1 LVVPI
6 DVRSSL
12 NRALK
17 ELHGERVRIEKQIAA
32 IGRALSEVGG
42 KVVARGRAAG
52 RRAAGGRRRAMS
64 AAQKKAV
71 SVRMKAYWAK
81 RRGAAK

>member
-1 LVVPI
+1 MAI

-12 NRALK
+12 SRALK
-17 ELHGERVRIEKQIAA
+17 ALHTDRARIDRQIHAVTSA
-32 IGRALSEVGG
+32 ISALGG
-42 KVVARGRAAG
+42 AAG
-52 RRAAGGRRRAMS
+52 RIAKAARRKGKRKMN

-81 RRGAAK
+81 RRASK

>member
-1 LVVPI
+1 VAI

-12 NRALK
+12 KRALK
-17 ELHGERVRIEKQIAA
+17 SLHSDRTRIDRQINAITTALGELGGRVAGAAGKKARRVRN
-32 IGRALSEVGG
+32 
-42 KVVARGRAAG
+42 
-52 RRAAGGRRRAMS
+52 MS

-81 RRGAAK
+81 RRAGK

>member
-1 LVVPI
+1 MAI

-17 ELHGERVRIEKQIAA
+17 GLHAERARIDRQISALAAAVSEL
-32 IGRALSEVGG
+32 GG
-42 KVVARGRAAG
+42 KVASRV
-52 RRAAGGRRRAMS
+52 AAGGRKSKRRKSTRTMN
-64 AAQKKAV
+64 AAQKRAV

-81 RRGAAK
+81 RRASK

>member
-1 LVVPI
+1 MAL

-12 NRALK
+12 NRALQA
-17 ELHGERVRIEKQIAA
+17 LHADRARIEKQIDAVTS
-32 IGRALSEVGG
+32 ALTALGG
-42 KVVARGRAAG
+42 AAG
-52 RRAAGGRRRAMS
+52 RVAKTAGRRGRRKMS

-81 RRGAAK
+81 RRGSK

>member
-1 LVVPI
+1 MAL

-12 NRALK
+12 NKALK
-17 ELHGERVRIEKQIAA
+17 ALHADRAHIERQIDAVTKA
-32 IGRALSEVGG
+32 ISALGG
-42 KVVARGRAAG
+42 AAG
-52 RRAAGGRRRAMS
+52 RLANTGARKGRRKMN

-81 RRGAAK
+81 RRAAK

>member
-1 LVVPI
+1 VAL

-17 ELHGERVRIEKQIAA
+17 ALHADRARIQKQIDAVTGAISALGGAA
-32 IGRALSEVGG
+32 VRVGG
-42 KVVARGRAAG
+42 KAPGRRGRPK
-52 RRAAGGRRRAMS
+52 MS

-81 RRGAAK
+81 RRGSK

>member
-1 LVVPI
+1 MAI

-17 ELHGERVRIEKQIAA
+17 ALHADRARIERQIDA
-32 IGRALSEVGG
+32 ITSAISALGG
-42 KVVARGRAAG
+42 AAG
-52 RRAAGGRRRAMS
+52 RLAKTGARKGRRKMNS
-64 AAQKKAV
+64 AQKKAV

-81 RRGAAK
+81 RRGGK

>member
-1 LVVPI
+1 VAI

-12 NRALK
+12 KRALTS
-17 ELHGERVRIEKQIAA
+17 LHSDRSRIDRQIAA
-32 IGRALSEVGG
+32 VTSALSELGGTVGR
-42 KVVARGRAAG
+42 V
-52 RRAAGGRRRAMS
+52 AGGAVKKAKKRARNMS

-81 RRGAAK
+81 RRAGK

>member
-1 LVVPI
+1 MAI

-12 NRALK
+12 NKALK
-17 ELHGERVRIEKQIAA
+17 ALHADRAKIDKQIHALTSA
-32 IGRALSEVGG
+32 ISALGG
-42 KVVARGRAAG
+42 AAG
-52 RRAAGGRRRAMS
+52 RLAKATKRQGRRKMN

-81 RRGAAK
+81 RRGAK

>member
-1 LVVPI
+1 MAI

-12 NRALK
+12 SRALK
-17 ELHGERVRIEKQIAA
+17 SLHADRVRIERQIDAVTSAISALGGAA
-32 IGRALSEVGG
+32 GR
-42 KVVARGRAAG
+42 VAKAAAG
-52 RRAAGGRRRAMS
+52 RRGRRKMN

-81 RRGAAK
+81 RRGSK

>member
-1 LVVPI
+1 MAI

-17 ELHGERVRIEKQIAA
+17 SLHADRARIERQIDAVSSA
-32 IGRALSEVGG
+32 ISALGG
-42 KVVARGRAAG
+42 KAVRAAKTAGRKG
-52 RRAAGGRRRAMS
+52 RRKMN

-71 SVRMKAYWAK
+71 SLRMRAYWAK
-81 RRGAAK
+81 RRGSK

>member
-1 LVVPI
+1 MAV

-17 ELHGERVRIEKQIAA
+17 ALHADRSRIEKQIDA
-32 IGRALSEVGG
+32 ITSALSALGGAVGRATKTASR
-42 KVVARGRAAG
+42 RGR
-52 RRAAGGRRRAMS
+52 RKMN

-81 RRGAAK
+81 RRGSK

>member
-1 LVVPI
+1 MAV

-17 ELHGERVRIEKQIAA
+17 ALHADRARVQKQIDAVTS
-32 IGRALSEVGG
+32 ALTALGG
-42 KVVARGRAAG
+42 AVGRAAKSARRRG
-52 RRAAGGRRRAMS
+52 RRKMN

-81 RRGAAK
+81 RRGSK

>member
-1 LVVPI
+1 MAI

-17 ELHGERVRIEKQIAA
+17 SLHTDRARIERQIDAVTSA
-32 IGRALSEVGG
+32 ISALGG
-42 KVVARGRAAG
+42 KVARAAKGAGRKG
-52 RRAAGGRRRAMS
+52 RRKMN

-71 SVRMKAYWAK
+71 SVRMRAYWAK
-81 RRGAAK
+81 RRGSK

>member
-1 LVVPI
+1 MAL

-17 ELHGERVRIEKQIAA
+17 ALHADRARIERQIEAVTHA
-32 IGRALSEVGG
+32 ISALGG
-42 KVVARGRAAG
+42 AAG
-52 RRAAGGRRRAMS
+52 RVAKSARRRGKRKMN

-71 SVRMKAYWAK
+71 SVRMRAYWAK
-81 RRGAAK
+81 RRAAK

>member
-1 LVVPI
+1 VAI

-17 ELHGERVRIEKQIAA
+17 SLHADRARIERQINAVTSA
-32 IGRALSEVGG
+32 ITALGG
-42 KVVARGRAAG
+42 KAARAAKTAGRKG
-52 RRAAGGRRRAMS
+52 RRKMN

-71 SVRMKAYWAK
+71 SLRMKAYWAK
-81 RRGAAK
+81 RRGSK

>member
-1 LVVPI
+1 VAI

-12 NRALK
+12 KRALK
-17 ELHGERVRIEKQIAA
+17 SLHSDRARIDRQITAITTALGEL
-32 IGRALSEVGG
+32 GG
-42 KVVARGRAAG
+42 GVARVAKTAGKKAKRA
-52 RRAAGGRRRAMS
+52 RNMS

-81 RRGAAK
+81 RRASK

>member
-1 LVVPI
+1 VAL

-17 ELHGERVRIEKQIAA
+17 ALHADRARIEKQIDAVTSALTALGGAA
-32 IGRALSEVGG
+32 SR
-42 KVVARGRAAG
+42 VAKT
-52 RRAAGGRRRAMS
+52 GGRRGRRKMS

-71 SVRMKAYWAK
+71 SVRMRAYWAK
-81 RRGAAK
+81 RRGAK